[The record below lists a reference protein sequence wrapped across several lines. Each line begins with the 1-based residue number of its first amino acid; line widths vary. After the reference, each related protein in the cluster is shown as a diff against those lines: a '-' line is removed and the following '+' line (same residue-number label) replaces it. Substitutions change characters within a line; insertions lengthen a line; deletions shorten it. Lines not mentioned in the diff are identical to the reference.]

1 MKINRKILSVILFVL
16 LTSSIL
22 VSSSQLNSDDQNNRT
37 IESQEKSY
45 YIENT
50 KNINDEL
57 KSNFNQLK
65 NIHEPTLNPQNQEHK
80 QVSQHIVCIWRGSTT
95 KI

>member
-1 MKINRKILSVILFVL
+1 MLYIFKYYREYNYLMKINRKILSVILFVL

-37 IESQEKSY
+37 IENHEKSY

-50 KNINDEL
+50 KNTNDEL
-57 KSNFNQLK
+57 KSNFQSIK
-65 NIHEPTLNPQNQEHK
+65 K
-80 QVSQHIVCIWRGSTT
+80 Y
-95 KI
+95 